1 MTTFLVIF
9 VIKLIKFS
17 LIHFSHHKYLY
28 CNDQLV
34 GIFNKL
40 GIIYHYNHLLT
51 SLHRIYKL
59 TYMQSSK
66 LEISAIGNN
75 IIIRSAPIRPYY
87 NQLRTT
93 PIFTYSDYAQSQIHS
108 TFQSILL
115 NPTYNYNQSHS
126 YTINHIHIQSITFL
140 HNY

>member
-17 LIHFSHHKYLY
+17 LIHFPHHKYIY
-28 CNDQLV
+28 YNYKLV

-40 GIIYHYNHLLT
+40 GIIFQYNHLLT

-66 LEISAIGNN
+66 LEILAIGNN
-75 IIIRSAPIRPYY
+75 IVICSAPIMPYY

-93 PIFTYSDYAQSQIHS
+93 PIFTYTQSQIYS

-115 NPTYNYNQSHS
+115 NPTYNYNQSQS
-126 YTINHIHIQSITFL
+126 YTIIRLKS
-140 HNY
+140 